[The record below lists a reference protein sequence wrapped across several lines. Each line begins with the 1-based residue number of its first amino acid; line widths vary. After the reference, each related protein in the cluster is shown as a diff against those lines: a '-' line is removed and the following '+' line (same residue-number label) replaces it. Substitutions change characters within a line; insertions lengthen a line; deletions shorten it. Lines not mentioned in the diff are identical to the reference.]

1 MSDSTDVFRIQLLG
15 PLSVT
20 DAQGNE
26 RTPKSKKSQAL
37 LAMLCTARNGRR
49 SRAWLQA
56 NLWSDRSS
64 SQAAGSLRSCLH
76 DIRNGFD
83 SYRDILGSDRTMVE
97 IDLSRVDVDVVSMSS
112 TDWLDTVSSGSE
124 FLEGLDIAD
133 DQFNAWLMEQR
144 QHWSKRTELPHR
156 MPHGTDT
163 AKTAPATESPYDPPQ
178 LSEPANSETANSETA
193 RVENAIAEPV
203 IAETQQIRSVQAISQ
218 PDWSLSLTV
227 LPLENKTGDD
237 TNRFACHGLSEDL
250 IQSLQRLRWLPV
262 VGSAASYIY
271 NNQNG
276 AQGAAVADGMGAH
289 YFVDGALSMQRNSR
303 IGYFRLS
310 EAETSRVIWSEG
322 YDLEPLLASH
332 CLNSVFDE
340 IVGAIERSVALSI
353 QRRVMQSDNRDE
365 AFNDQI
371 WRGRWHLARL
381 TKQDSELAHGYFNR
395 ALQLQ
400 RHSSE
405 ALLQMAFWHLWKTWV
420 NRDDEAGLYAAESF
434 ARQAVELDPDDGRC
448 YAVIG
453 IAEAWRRNHESAIG
467 FLLQAVELNPNL
479 AIAHHQLGPA
489 LNHADRPQDAI
500 APIEQAIRYSPRDQL
515 DFAFQTEMAV
525 VLTRLNN
532 FEEAYVRASR
542 ALMLKPRYWYAH
554 LLRVLI
560 AHRLEDAERIREAQR
575 AFDQNGV
582 SIRPDQID
590 WLPFCSDD
598 FPNQLRQ
605 IAKN

>member
-1 MSDSTDVFRIQLLG
+1 MPDSTDVLHIQLLG
-15 PLSVT
+15 PLTVT
-20 DAQGNE
+20 DAQGKE
-26 RTPKSKKSQAL
+26 RAPKGKKSQAV

-76 DIRNGFD
+76 DIRNEFD
-83 SYRDILGSDRTMVE
+83 SYRDVLGSGRTMVE
-97 IDLSRVDVDVVSMSS
+97 IDLSRVDVDVISMSS
-112 TDWLDTVSSGSE
+112 TDWLDTVSFGSE

-133 DQFNAWLMEQR
+133 NQFNAWLTEQR

-156 MPHGTDT
+156 VPQGPD
-163 AKTAPATESPYDPPQ
+163 PAETRSAAATPYNLPVPQISES
-178 LSEPANSETANSETA
+178 
-193 RVENAIAEPV
+193 AIAEPV
-203 IAETQQIRSVQAISQ
+203 MTETEQVVPVQAINQ

-227 LPLENKTGDD
+227 LPLENKTGDE

-250 IQSLQRLRWLPV
+250 IQNLQQLRWLPV
-262 VGSAASYIY
+262 VGSAASFIY
-271 NNQNG
+271 NNHNG
-276 AQGAAVADGMGAH
+276 RQGAAVADGMGAH

-310 EAETSRVIWSEG
+310 EAETSRVIWSES
-322 YDLEPLLASH
+322 YDLEPLLAGN

-340 IVGAIERSVALSI
+340 IVSAIERSVSLSI
-353 QRRVMQSDNRDE
+353 QRRVMQSDNRNE
-365 AFNDQI
+365 AFYDQI

-405 ALLQMAFWHLWKTWV
+405 ALVQMAFWHLWKTWV
-420 NRDDEAGLYAAESF
+420 NRDDETGLYAAESY

-453 IAEAWRRNHESAIG
+453 IAEAWRRNHESAVG

-479 AIAHHQLGPA
+479 ALAHHQLGSA

-525 VLTRLNN
+525 ALTRLDN

-582 SIRPDQID
+582 SVRPDQID

-605 IAKN
+605 VAKN

>member
-1 MSDSTDVFRIQLLG
+1 MPDSTDILHIQLLG

-76 DIRNGFD
+76 DIRNDFD

-97 IDLSRVDVDVVSMSS
+97 IDLSRVDVDVISMSS
-112 TDWLDTVSSGSE
+112 TDWLDTVSFGSE

-133 DQFNAWLMEQR
+133 DQFNAWLTEQR

-156 MPHGTDT
+156 VPHSTD
-163 AKTAPATESPYDPPQ
+163 PAEIPSAAATPYNRPVPQ
-178 LSEPANSETANSETA
+178 ISEPAIAKPVMAESE
-193 RVENAIAEPV
+193 
-203 IAETQQIRSVQAISQ
+203 QILPVQAINQ

-227 LPLENKTGDD
+227 LPLENKTGDES
-237 TNRFACHGLSEDL
+237 NRFACHGLSEDL
-250 IQSLQRLRWLPV
+250 IQNLQRLRWLPV
-262 VGSAASYIY
+262 VGSAASFIY
-271 NNQNG
+271 NNHNG
-276 AQGAAVADGMGAH
+276 RQGAAVADGMGAH
-289 YFVDGALSMQRNSR
+289 YFVDGALSMRRSSR

-322 YDLEPLLASH
+322 YDLEPLLAGN
-332 CLNSVFDE
+332 CVDSVFDE
-340 IVGAIERSVALSI
+340 IVSAIERSVSLSI

-381 TKQDSELAHGYFNR
+381 TKQDSELALGYFNR

-405 ALLQMAFWHLWKTWV
+405 ALVQMAFWHLWKTWV
-420 NRDDEAGLYAAESF
+420 NRDDEAGLYAAESY

-453 IAEAWRRNHESAIG
+453 IAEAWRRNHESAVG

-479 AIAHHQLGPA
+479 AIAHHQLGSA

-500 APIEQAIRYSPRDQL
+500 APIQQAIRYSPRDQL

-525 VLTRLNN
+525 ALTRLNN

-554 LLRVLI
+554 LLRVLV

-582 SIRPDQID
+582 SIGPDQID

>member
-1 MSDSTDVFRIQLLG
+1 MPDSTDVLHIQLLG
-15 PLSVT
+15 PLTVT
-20 DAQGNE
+20 DAQGKE
-26 RTPKSKKSQAL
+26 RAPKGKKSQAV

-76 DIRNGFD
+76 DIRNEFD
-83 SYRDILGSDRTMVE
+83 SYRDVLGSGRTMVE
-97 IDLSRVDVDVVSMSS
+97 IDLSRVDVDVISMSS
-112 TDWLDTVSSGSE
+112 TDWLDTVSFGSE

-133 DQFNAWLMEQR
+133 NQFNAWLTEQR

-156 MPHGTDT
+156 VPQGPD
-163 AKTAPATESPYDPPQ
+163 PAETRSAAATPYNLPVPQISES
-178 LSEPANSETANSETA
+178 
-193 RVENAIAEPV
+193 AIAEPV
-203 IAETQQIRSVQAISQ
+203 MTETEQVVPVQAINQ

-227 LPLENKTGDD
+227 LPLENKTGDE

-250 IQSLQRLRWLPV
+250 IQNLQQLRWLPV
-262 VGSAASYIY
+262 VGSAASFIY
-271 NNQNG
+271 NNHNG
-276 AQGAAVADGMGAH
+276 RQGAAVADGMGAH

-310 EAETSRVIWSEG
+310 EAETSRVIWSES
-322 YDLEPLLASH
+322 YDLEPLLAGN

-340 IVGAIERSVALSI
+340 IVSAIERSVSLSI
-353 QRRVMQSDNRDE
+353 QRRVMQSDNRNE
-365 AFNDQI
+365 AFYDQI

-405 ALLQMAFWHLWKTWV
+405 ALVQMAFWHLWKTWV
-420 NRDDEAGLYAAESF
+420 NRDDETGLYAAESY

-453 IAEAWRRNHESAIG
+453 IAEAWRRNHESAVG

-479 AIAHHQLGPA
+479 AIAHHQLGSA

-525 VLTRLNN
+525 ALTRLDN

-582 SIRPDQID
+582 SVRPDQID

-605 IAKN
+605 VAKN

>member
-1 MSDSTDVFRIQLLG
+1 MPDSTDVLHIQLLG
-15 PLSVT
+15 PLTVT
-20 DAQGNE
+20 DAQGKE
-26 RTPKSKKSQAL
+26 RAPKGKKSQAV

-76 DIRNGFD
+76 DIRNEFD
-83 SYRDILGSDRTMVE
+83 SYRDVLGSGRTMVE
-97 IDLSRVDVDVVSMSS
+97 IDLSRVDVDVISMSS
-112 TDWLDTVSSGSE
+112 TDWLDTVSFGSE

-133 DQFNAWLMEQR
+133 NQFNAWLTEQR

-156 MPHGTDT
+156 VPQGPD
-163 AKTAPATESPYDPPQ
+163 PAETRSAAATPYNLPVPQISES
-178 LSEPANSETANSETA
+178 
-193 RVENAIAEPV
+193 AIAEPV
-203 IAETQQIRSVQAISQ
+203 MTETEQVVPVQAINQ

-227 LPLENKTGDD
+227 LPLENKTGDE

-250 IQSLQRLRWLPV
+250 IQNLQQLRWLPV
-262 VGSAASYIY
+262 VGSAASFIY
-271 NNQNG
+271 NNHNG
-276 AQGAAVADGMGAH
+276 RQGAAVADGMGAH

-310 EAETSRVIWSEG
+310 EAETSRVIWSES
-322 YDLEPLLASH
+322 YDLEPLLAGN

-340 IVGAIERSVALSI
+340 IVSAIERSVSLSI

-405 ALLQMAFWHLWKTWV
+405 ALVQMAFWHLWKTWV
-420 NRDDEAGLYAAESF
+420 NRDDETGLYAAESY

-453 IAEAWRRNHESAIG
+453 IAEAWRRNHESAVG

-479 AIAHHQLGPA
+479 AIAHHQLGSA

-525 VLTRLNN
+525 ALTRLDN

-582 SIRPDQID
+582 SVRPDQID

-605 IAKN
+605 VAKN

>member
-1 MSDSTDVFRIQLLG
+1 MPDSTDRLHIQLLG

-26 RTPKSKKSQAL
+26 RTPKGKKSQAL

-76 DIRNGFD
+76 DIRNGFEI
-83 SYRDILGSDRTMVE
+83 YRDILGSDRTMVE
-97 IDLSRVDVDVVSMSS
+97 IDLSRIDVDVVSMSS
-112 TDWLDTVSSGSE
+112 TDWLDTVSSGNE

-133 DQFNAWLMEQR
+133 NQFNAWLTEQR

-156 MPHGTDT
+156 MPHKTDT
-163 AKTAPATESPYDPPQ
+163 AEKPPAVEATYDQPVPQ
-178 LSEPANSETANSETA
+178 ISEPAA
-193 RVENAIAEPV
+193 AEPV
-203 IAETQQIRSVQAISQ
+203 IAKTEQSVRSQAISQ

-227 LPLENKTGDD
+227 LPLENKTGYDS
-237 TNRFACHGLSEDL
+237 NRFACHGLSEDL
-250 IQSLQRLRWLPV
+250 IQHLQRLRWLPV
-262 VGSAASYIY
+262 VGSAASFIY
-271 NNQNG
+271 NNHNG
-276 AQGAAVADGMGAH
+276 RHGAAVADGMGAH
-289 YFVDGALSMQRNSR
+289 YFVEGTLSMHRNSR
-303 IGYFRLS
+303 VGYFRLC

-322 YDLEPLLASH
+322 YDLEPLLTGN

-340 IVGAIERSVALSI
+340 IVGAIERSVSLSI
-353 QRRVMQSDNRDE
+353 QRRVIQSDNRDE

-395 ALQLQ
+395 ALRLQ

-405 ALLQMAFWHLWKTWV
+405 ALVQMAFWHLWKTWA
-420 NRDDEAGLYAAESF
+420 NRDDEIGLYTAETF

-479 AIAHHQLGPA
+479 AIAHHQLGSA

-525 VLTRLNN
+525 ALTRLDN

-560 AHRLEDAERIREAQR
+560 AHRLEDPRRIREAQR
-575 AFDQNGV
+575 AFEQKVV

-605 IAKN
+605 VAKS

>member
-1 MSDSTDVFRIQLLG
+1 MPDSTDVLHIQLLG
-15 PLSVT
+15 PLTVT
-20 DAQGNE
+20 DAQGKE
-26 RTPKSKKSQAL
+26 RAPKGKKSQAV

-76 DIRNGFD
+76 DIRNEFD
-83 SYRDILGSDRTMVE
+83 SYRDVLGSGRTMVE
-97 IDLSRVDVDVVSMSS
+97 IDLSRVDVDVISMSS
-112 TDWLDTVSSGSE
+112 TDWLDTVSFGSE

-133 DQFNAWLMEQR
+133 NQFNAWLTEQR

-156 MPHGTDT
+156 VPQGPD
-163 AKTAPATESPYDPPQ
+163 PAETRSAAATPYNLPVPQISES
-178 LSEPANSETANSETA
+178 
-193 RVENAIAEPV
+193 AIAEPV
-203 IAETQQIRSVQAISQ
+203 MTETEQVVPVQAINQ
-218 PDWSLSLTV
+218 PVWSLSLTV
-227 LPLENKTGDD
+227 LPLENKTGDE

-250 IQSLQRLRWLPV
+250 IQNLQQLRWLPV
-262 VGSAASYIY
+262 VGSAASFIY
-271 NNQNG
+271 NNHNG
-276 AQGAAVADGMGAH
+276 RQGAAVADGMGAH

-310 EAETSRVIWSEG
+310 EAETSRVIWSES
-322 YDLEPLLASH
+322 YDLEPLLAGN

-340 IVGAIERSVALSI
+340 IVSAIERSVSLSI
-353 QRRVMQSDNRDE
+353 QRRVMQSDNRNE
-365 AFNDQI
+365 AFYDQI

-405 ALLQMAFWHLWKTWV
+405 ALVQMAFWHLWKTWV
-420 NRDDEAGLYAAESF
+420 NRDDETGLYAAESY

-453 IAEAWRRNHESAIG
+453 IAEAWRRNHESAVG

-479 AIAHHQLGPA
+479 AIAHHQLGSA

-525 VLTRLNN
+525 ALTRLDN

-554 LLRVLI
+554 LRRVLI

-582 SIRPDQID
+582 SVRPDQID

-605 IAKN
+605 VAKN

>member
-1 MSDSTDVFRIQLLG
+1 MPDSTDVLHIQLLG
-15 PLSVT
+15 PLTVT
-20 DAQGNE
+20 DAQGKE
-26 RTPKSKKSQAL
+26 RAPKGKKSQAV

-76 DIRNGFD
+76 DIRNEFD
-83 SYRDILGSDRTMVE
+83 SYRDVLGSGRTMVE
-97 IDLSRVDVDVVSMSS
+97 IDLSRVDVDVISMSS
-112 TDWLDTVSSGSE
+112 TDWLDTVSFGSE

-133 DQFNAWLMEQR
+133 NQFNAWLTEQR

-156 MPHGTDT
+156 VPQGPD
-163 AKTAPATESPYDPPQ
+163 PAETRSAAATPYNLPVPQISES
-178 LSEPANSETANSETA
+178 
-193 RVENAIAEPV
+193 AIAEPV
-203 IAETQQIRSVQAISQ
+203 MTETEQVVPVQAINQ

-227 LPLENKTGDD
+227 LPLENKTGDE

-250 IQSLQRLRWLPV
+250 IQNLQQLRWLPV
-262 VGSAASYIY
+262 VGSAASFIY
-271 NNQNG
+271 NNHNG
-276 AQGAAVADGMGAH
+276 RQGAAVADGMGAH

-310 EAETSRVIWSEG
+310 EAETSRVIWSES
-322 YDLEPLLASH
+322 YDLEPLLAGN

-340 IVGAIERSVALSI
+340 IVSAIERSVSLSI
-353 QRRVMQSDNRDE
+353 QRRVMQSDNRNE
-365 AFNDQI
+365 AFYDQI

-405 ALLQMAFWHLWKTWV
+405 ALVQMAFWHLWKTWV
-420 NRDDEAGLYAAESF
+420 NRDDETGLYAAESY

-453 IAEAWRRNHESAIG
+453 IAEAWRRNHESAVG

-479 AIAHHQLGPA
+479 AIAHHQLGSA

-525 VLTRLNN
+525 ALTRLDN

-582 SIRPDQID
+582 SVRPDQID

-605 IAKN
+605 VAKS